1 MAKKKTDE
9 NSEPTPIDISKEITS
24 TYGKD
29 IIIDASAILDE
40 KTTIIS
46 VSPTVDAG
54 LNGGIPEGSWVTFTG
69 LPKKGKTTMALH
81 IAAKC
86 QRPENGSRPIYYF
99 NIEGRLKKMNLLGIK
114 GLDVSK
120 MKIIRSTEGNILN
133 AEQMLAIAEKV
144 ASTVPNSVLI
154 IDSYSA
160 LCTETETT
168 KGMDEQQRTDGQK
181 LLAKFCR
188 RMANVVPVNK
198 NIIMGI
204 THQMGNPSGYGGD
217 REKGGYAIAY
227 QADVKLKAGTVEK
240 LTNKSGRQYG
250 QKVEWTVEVS
260 ALGPPGAKILSTI
273 KYGTGIDEVADLFDI
288 GTELG
293 LIERAGAWYSFN
305 QDMFDVKEDCL
316 AQKFN
321 GQNDFMEVVGS
332 TEFLYDLIYG
342 QIKKLLFGRTNES

>member
-1 MAKKKTDE
+1 MAKKKITETEDTKE
-9 NSEPTPIDISKEITS
+9 KVGPDISKEIIS
-24 TYGKD
+24 TYGED
-29 IIIDASAILDE
+29 IMIDASAILDE
-40 KTTIIS
+40 PCTIIS

-86 QRPENGSRPIYYF
+86 QRPENGSRPVYYF
-99 NIEGRLKKMNLLGIK
+99 NIEGRLKKMNLTGIK
-114 GLDVSK
+114 GLDISK
-120 MKIIRSTEGNILN
+120 MKIIRSTEGNILT

-144 ASTVPNSVLI
+144 ASTIPKSVLI

-198 NIIMGI
+198 NIIIGI

-227 QADVKLKAGTVEK
+227 QADVKMKAGSIEVI
-240 LTNKSGRQYG
+240 KSKAGKQIG
-250 QKVEWTVEVS
+250 QKVEWDVQVS

-273 KYGTGIDEVADLFDI
+273 RYGVGIDEVADLFDI
-288 GTELG
+288 AKELG
-293 LIERAGAWYSFN
+293 LITQAGAWYSFD
-305 QDMFDVKEDCL
+305 QDMFDVKDDAL
-316 AQKFN
+316 SQKFN
-321 GQNDFMEVVGS
+321 GQNEFLEVVRS
-332 TEFLYDLIYG
+332 ADFLYDLIYK
-342 QIKKLLFGRTNES
+342 QVKKLLFG